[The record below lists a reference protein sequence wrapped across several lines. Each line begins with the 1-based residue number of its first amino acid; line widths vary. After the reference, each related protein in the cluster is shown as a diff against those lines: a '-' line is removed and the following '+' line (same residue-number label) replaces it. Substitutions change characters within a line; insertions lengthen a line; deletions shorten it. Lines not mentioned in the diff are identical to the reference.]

1 MVKPAIISTEKTRG
15 DMMKK
20 ESLRGIRTMRE
31 VRTSLSALRPGREIT
46 TNSLRKEN
54 IEDDADS
61 PPDARLKQILANE
74 KARAAAFEASV
85 AKSQQNMLKL
95 RDKLAATIKRNEELT
110 RLRKEIQQARWE
122 NKPASPAVEH
132 TPKEDYDTTKLKY

>member
-1 MVKPAIISTEKTRG
+1 
-15 DMMKK
+15 MKK

-31 VRTSLSALRPGREIT
+31 VMTSLNVRRPDGGRT

-54 IEDDADS
+54 IADDAGS
-61 PPDARLKQILANE
+61 PPDAMLRQILANE

-85 AKSQQNMLKL
+85 AKSQQRMLKL

-122 NKPASPAVEH
+122 QKPPSPAVEPA
-132 TPKEDYDTTKLKY
+132 PKEDYDTTKLRY